1 MSYNTIE
8 QMSYDISE
16 KLAPEGID
24 RLVIYLRLV
33 ARGMKLGHDA
43 HNGCGCGHQQM
54 PGHMDGENK

>member
-1 MSYNTIE
+1 MSYNTIR
-8 QMSYDISE
+8 QMSYDINE

-24 RLVIYLRLV
+24 RLVTYLRLV

-43 HNGCGCGHQQM
+43 YCGCGHQQM